1 MTMAKL
7 IPTDGHLVAG
17 VVLDPNR
24 FSGRM
29 KAAQLFQVA
38 IDPRR
43 TEDPRQLEG
52 NTELENLKKIRMEI
66 QRLFEGAKAKNVE
79 PYARY
84 VVAVHEGQNGMAPP
98 IILFTERHL
107 LTDESETGPGASI
120 QIPWDVQ
127 LVAIDGETQ
136 LAARFEAANITAETK
151 DNFVPVIICHGR
163 TIDWARQVFHDLNLL
178 AVRPNAA
185 LGISMDER
193 DPLTQVARDIEDKV
207 PFFRNRVN
215 KVRRQ
220 LRASDKEVVTI
231 TALRGACVTFAE
243 GIGGVKYGAK
253 PVPVEKEKLPAITAT
268 ATEWLDGVTNL
279 IGAAMEDRAHKLAA
293 APPVLAAIGAMGHT
307 LLARTDHE
315 RAQLREDLLRQLKP
329 VQWTKG
335 ATWEGVAGKFT
346 PKGKFSVGGTKETAY
361 AVYSA
366 LSDSAD
372 PAYVKVRTPQ
382 PNSLPVSSVA
392 ASV

>member
-1 MTMAKL
+1 MAKL

-17 VVLDPNR
+17 VKLDDHR

-79 PYARY
+79 PYAQY
-84 VVAVHEGQNGMAPP
+84 IVAIHSGQNGIAPP
-98 IILFTERHL
+98 IILFSERSL
-107 LTDESETGPGASI
+107 LTEDNESGSGSNI

-136 LAARFEAANITAETK
+136 LAARFEAANINAETK

-163 TIDWARQVFHDLNLL
+163 TIEWARQVFHDLNLL

-193 DPLTQVARDIEDKV
+193 DPLTQVARDIEQKV

-215 KVRRQ
+215 TVRRQ
-220 LRASDKEVVTI
+220 LRASDRQVVTI
-231 TALRGACVTFAE
+231 TALRGACVTLSE

-253 PVPVEKEKLPAITAT
+253 PVPVDKQRLPAITST
-268 ATEWLDGVTNL
+268 AIEWLDGVTGL
-279 IGAAMEDRAHKLAA
+279 IGAAMEDRAHKLAS
-293 APPVLAAIGAMGHT
+293 APPVLAAIGAMGHP
-307 LLARTDHE
+307 LLEARTDQE
-315 RAQLREDLLRQLKP
+315 RAHVCERLLRQLKN

-335 ATWEGVAGKFT
+335 PMWEGVAGKYT

-366 LSDSAD
+366 LSDPND
-372 PAYVKVRTPQ
+372 PAYAKVRMPEANAV
-382 PNSLPVSSVA
+382 PSLSKE
-392 ASV
+392 ASA

>member
-1 MTMAKL
+1 MAKL

-17 VVLDPNR
+17 VVLDEHR

-52 NTELENLKKIRMEI
+52 NTELENLRKIRMEI

-84 VVAVHEGQNGMAPP
+84 IVAVHEGQNGMAPP
-98 IILFTERHL
+98 IILFSERKL
-107 LTDESETGPGASI
+107 NTDENESGASI

-136 LAARFEAANITAETK
+136 LAARFEAANINAETK
-151 DNFVPVIICHGR
+151 DNFVPVVICHGR
-163 TIDWARQVFHDLNLL
+163 SVEWARQVFHDLNLL

-193 DPLTQVARDIEDKV
+193 DPLTQVARDIEEKV

-220 LRASDKEVVTI
+220 LRASDREVVTI
-231 TALRGACVTFAE
+231 TALRGACVTLAE

-253 PVPVEKEKLPAITAT
+253 PVPVDLSRISGITTT
-268 ATEWLDGVTNL
+268 AVEWLDEVTNL
-279 IGAAMEDRAHKLAA
+279 IGVAIEDRAHKLAA
-293 APPVLAAIGAMGHT
+293 APPVLAAIGAMGHS
-307 LLARTDHE
+307 LLEVRTDQERARTRE
-315 RAQLREDLLRQLKP
+315 RLLEQLRS

-335 ATWEGVAGKFT
+335 APWEGVAGKFT
-346 PKGKFSVGGTKETAY
+346 PKGNFSVGGTKETAY

-366 LSDSAD
+366 LSDSND
-372 PAYVKVRTPQ
+372 PAYMRIRTGE
-382 PNSLPVSSVA
+382 NSA
-392 ASV
+392 RADTRG